1 VTATSTLS
9 TPATATL
16 TVSDV
21 AAATGCAPSAV
32 RFYEKHGVI
41 TAVRTDSN
49 QRRFDGSAP
58 CRLRVAKL
66 AQRVG
71 LTVREIADV
80 FSDLPAEPGPESW
93 SRVAA
98 VLIGE
103 AERRTRDL
111 KERLTE
117 MTSGAKLCEIADSW
131 EEPHAPEPTSPPP
144 SAWSAPTGTAVPSW
158 SLR

>member
-1 VTATSTLS
+1 MTVTSTIS
-9 TPATATL
+9 APATL
-16 TVSDV
+16 TVGDV

-49 QRRFDGSAP
+49 QRRFDESAA
-58 CRLRVAKL
+58 CRLRVARL

-80 FSDLPAEPGPESW
+80 LSDLPTEPGPESW

-131 EEPHAPEPTSPPP
+131 EAPQAPEDRR
-144 SAWSAPTGTAVPSW
+144 W
-158 SLR
+158 SLVTP